1 MKKVKE
7 GLRLL
12 VMVIFLILAAFG
24 MGIMGNILN
33 NNRERYMDKE
43 VRIER
48 VDKKRDDDG
57 GDEVKN

>member
-1 MKKVKE
+1 MKKVKS

-12 VMVIFLILAAFG
+12 VMVLFLILAAFG

-48 VDKKRDDDG
+48 VDKKRDDDSE
-57 GDEVKN
+57 DEVKN